1 MPVWSECRHG
11 VVFARVAVC
20 LRVFLFACLVFWHL
34 SLGDRGGGWDARESG
49 ARRVADVGLPDLGG
63 EGCALLTCFCA
74 VDAGIGIGGGAA
86 AVGSLLMLLR
96 FWAQKFFLPEGLKF
110 SSRRKKIFIAKKKK
124 FHREENIFP
133 WRRKIFCAEKPFVDA
148 LCGGA
153 ERKGGGEVRRLLDW
167 GAFVWRGGVAPRAKF
182 YEGRATCGRTS
193 VMPMAG
199 FCGGLGGIS
208 GLFVYEWAIVFVF
221 STG

>member
-1 MPVWSECRHG
+1 MRESRWPPSLFMPASGEEFPLWAPFFMS
-11 VVFARVAVC
+11 VC
-20 LRVFLFACLVFWHL
+20 DALACGQRW
-34 SLGDRGGGWDARESG
+34 RGG
-49 ARRVADVGLPDLGG
+49 RVSLPDLGG

-74 VDAGIGIGGGAA
+74 VDAGIGIGVFAS

-133 WRRKIFCAEKPFVDA
+133 WRRKIFCTKKPFVDA

-153 ERKGGGEVRRLLDW
+153 EQNVG
-167 GAFVWRGGVAPRAKF
+167 
-182 YEGRATCGRTS
+182 
-193 VMPMAG
+193 
-199 FCGGLGGIS
+199 GGLGRLS
-208 GLFVYEWAIVFVF
+208 D
-221 STG
+221 